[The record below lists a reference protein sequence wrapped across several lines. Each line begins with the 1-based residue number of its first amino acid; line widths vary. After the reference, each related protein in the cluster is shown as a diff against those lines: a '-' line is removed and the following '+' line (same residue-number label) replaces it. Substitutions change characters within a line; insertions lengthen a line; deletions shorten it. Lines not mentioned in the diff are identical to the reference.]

1 VRVLRFQRDTANLI
15 ELGDRSFFL
24 HRDRA
29 GAYVL
34 IRAHCPHRGGP
45 LFLGTVLDGPAE
57 SIRCPWHDSVVS
69 VKAMQR
75 KAPPM
80 VVNGSEC
87 RVIVGDDAGEGYVRC
102 VRTLLNE
109 RANEASRHADQA

>member
-1 VRVLRFQRDTANLI
+1 MKILRFQRDQANLI
-15 ELGDRSFFL
+15 ELGDRSYFL
-24 HRDRA
+24 HCDHA

-34 IRAHCPHRGGP
+34 IRARCPHRGGP
-45 LFLGTVLDGPAE
+45 LFLGTVQDGPAE
-57 SIRCPWHDSVVS
+57 SIRCPWHDTVVS
-69 VKAMQR
+69 VKALQK

-87 RVIVGDDAGEGYVRC
+87 LVIIGDGIPEGHVRC

-109 RANEASRHADQA
+109 PASEASCHAARV